1 MAALKFSPVDRCPLQ
16 NLACCTEVSGL
27 MGTLVRESTS
37 LLSRRPLALW
47 YLQWCDP
54 ASAASPE
61 CSMEVISQS
70 ADAFVLLATIAA
82 TRYLNGDGTEMPRF
96 CTRSVS

>member
-1 MAALKFSPVDRCPLQ
+1 
-16 NLACCTEVSGL
+16 

-54 ASAASPE
+54 ASAANPG
-61 CSMEVISQS
+61 CSMEVTSQS
-70 ADAFVLLATIAA
+70 ADGFVLLATIAA
-82 TRYLNGDGTEMPRF
+82 TRYLNRDGAELPRF
-96 CTRSVS
+96 GRSSVVHHSKHLTHVSIS